1 METLISLPNGDWG
14 SVIKTH
20 SAYRDVSSLAGTEA
34 YLEHL
39 PLSGEIWGGVA
50 AHPAFL
56 DVAVP
61 DCGTDGAQGEPEPCL
76 MRSGPPGAA
85 SCNRNNPLLA
95 DLGSYTSYKH
105 RL

>member
-39 PLSGEIWGGVA
+39 PLSGEIWGGGGC
-50 AHPAFL
+50 P
-56 DVAVP
+56 
-61 DCGTDGAQGEPEPCL
+61 PCIFGC
-76 MRSGPPGAA
+76 RCA
-85 SCNRNNPLLA
+85 
-95 DLGSYTSYKH
+95 
-105 RL
+105 